1 MYSILDG
8 NFVQIQGKSV
18 MGYMRQLSSIPWV
31 TNFQLSTTTALSPS
45 VALPKPSCMVAACDL
60 RTPLPYHNTN
70 PEGYVGSAHL
80 GYLATRGLRFSL
92 SRDKIPANKLSIVKS
107 MEMSFFALPSQQGP
121 VQGRFKPAHRPISL
135 STKVA
140 ACVRCFE
147 TPTAVNCGRT
157 EAKKTSPCSAER
169 FFHV

>member
-8 NFVQIQGKSV
+8 NFVQIQEKSV
-18 MGYMRQLSSIPWV
+18 MDDMPQLIFIPWV
-31 TNFQLSTTTALSPS
+31 TNFQLSTTTALYTS
-45 VALPKPSCMVAACDL
+45 VALLKPSRMVAACDL

-107 MEMSFFALPSQQGP
+107 MEMSFLLCPLNKTLYRVVSN
-121 VQGRFKPAHRPISL
+121 RR
-135 STKVA
+135 
-140 ACVRCFE
+140 
-147 TPTAVNCGRT
+147 TA
-157 EAKKTSPCSAER
+157 P
-169 FFHV
+169 